1 MVDHHSDSSPVTA
14 LSNNTLLFM
23 KVLVQ
28 KTMSYWMLKDALLEW
43 Y

>member
-1 MVDHHSDSSPVTA
+1 
-14 LSNNTLLFM
+14 M

-43 Y
+43 VMEGSNPSGATMSIL